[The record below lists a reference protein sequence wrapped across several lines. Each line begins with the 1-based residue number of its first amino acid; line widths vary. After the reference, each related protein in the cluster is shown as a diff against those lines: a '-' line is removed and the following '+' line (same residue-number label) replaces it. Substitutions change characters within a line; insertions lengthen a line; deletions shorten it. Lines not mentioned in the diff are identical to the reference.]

1 MYVIFSCPA
10 SGTRFTQSQP
20 KRCGKLGTLFNLQ
33 RQCILSRG
41 LTLRPGRVPKE
52 DSGRKRFRRPL
63 RGHVTSLQ
71 PGCHDVIL
79 ARRRLLTLLTSSFSA
94 LCARLRLVPSALPLP
109 GALCVPPSHSVSS
122 QLGHRL
128 CLADAEM
135 ALSLT
140 SSALVVSAPAQSRA

>member
-94 LCARLRLVPSALPLP
+94 LCTSIARCPLCAAITF
-109 GALCVPPSHSVSS
+109 G
-122 QLGHRL
+122 
-128 CLADAEM
+128 
-135 ALSLT
+135 
-140 SSALVVSAPAQSRA
+140 VVSARSPPMFGRCRDGFESHFVCAGCLSPSAE